1 MEKAHGGPQ
10 AHVHLRNVEKPTE
23 HAVIQKAT
31 RPIQTRP
38 SLHPHKERKED
49 LSDILIKMKFQHVSH
64 MVKQR
69 LEEFQLRHT
78 HSDSEWFSELCFCL
92 LTANSSAQM
101 GIKVQDALGDKF
113 TKLTRKDLSRALR
126 KLGYRFY
133 NKRAEYIFEARK
145 HAPGLRSRIIRLVE
159 EGGTRKAREW
169 LVENVKG
176 LGYKESSHFLRNVGY
191 KDVAILDRHI
201 LRVLHANGLIPE
213 MPKSGLERSTYLK
226 YENLMRIMGFKVRM
240 NLAALDLYLWHLQTG
255 KVLK

>member
-1 MEKAHGGPQ
+1 MEKAHRAQ
-10 AHVHLRNVEKPTE
+10 SAHIPVKHEEKPTE

-31 RPIQTRP
+31 RGIPLQ
-38 SLHPHKERKED
+38 SLSQKQKKED
-49 LSDILIKMKFQHVSH
+49 LSDILIQLKFQHVSH
-64 MVKQR
+64 LVKQR
-69 LEEFQLRHT
+69 MEEFQLRHE

-101 GIKVQDALGDKF
+101 GLKVQDALGEKF
-113 TKLTRKDLSRALR
+113 ATLSEKELSKELR

-133 NKRAEYIFEARK
+133 NKRAEYIFLARK
-145 HAPGLRSRIIRLVE
+145 HAPGLRSRIIKLAE
-159 EGGTRKAREW
+159 EGGTRNAREW

-176 LGYKESSHFLRNVGY
+176 LGYKESSHFLRNVGF

-201 LRVLHANGLIPE
+201 LRTLHENGLIHE
-213 MPKSGLERSTYLK
+213 MPKSGLDRITYLK

-240 NLAALDLYLWHLQTG
+240 NLAALDLYLWYLKTG